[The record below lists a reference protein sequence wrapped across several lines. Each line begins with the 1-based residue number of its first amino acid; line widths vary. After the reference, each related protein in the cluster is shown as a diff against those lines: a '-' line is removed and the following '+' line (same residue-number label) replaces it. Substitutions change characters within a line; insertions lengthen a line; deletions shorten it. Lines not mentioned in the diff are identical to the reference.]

1 MKRTVFVLFLLLL
14 WRGVAVAQQ
23 QEMSEQEVAAQKE
36 EINNIKLGNN
46 AVYAEVIETMTDDNE
61 AVSLAKQKSIN
72 LLQSHVIEVFAK
84 RLHMEKKDLQEIW
97 DVIDDKCQNI
107 VIKKGDL
114 FRVFTY
120 IAKDALGLT
129 RRKPKKGDVEKYLMD
144 DPKEVTAADTTVLQ
158 EGMKQL
164 AEKTVDKQDDEV
176 LVDNLTQPT
185 PFERP
190 QSEQPV
196 ASRPVAEVPAAVR
209 PVAETPVPAAAPT
222 VVTVIEP
229 APVPAAQPV
238 AAPAAEPAAPVKV
251 PDFIQ
256 PVMQFVFFNDLM
268 AYLKQEQ
275 NRSLIYGSKK
285 DMLSVD
291 ECYVVILEKSSRRIV
306 AVLGKGADSR
316 LNYTASRLDKL
327 SEYSGGRYIAI
338 FVQEY

>member
-14 WRGVAVAQQ
+14 WGGVAVAQQ

-36 EINNIKLGNN
+36 EINNIKLGDN

-196 ASRPVAEVPAAVR
+196 ASRPVAE
-209 PVAETPVPAAAPT
+209 TPVPAAAPT

-229 APVPAAQPV
+229 APVLAAQPV

-256 PVMQFVFFNDLM
+256 PVMQFIFFNDLM